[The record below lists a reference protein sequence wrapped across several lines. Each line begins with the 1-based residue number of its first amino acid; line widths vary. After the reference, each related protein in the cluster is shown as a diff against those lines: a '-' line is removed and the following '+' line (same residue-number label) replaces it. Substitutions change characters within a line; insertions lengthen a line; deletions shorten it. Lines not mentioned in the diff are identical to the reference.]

1 MAAMI
6 DWKACSSIRQHAY
19 DVFLSFRGADSRKNF
34 TDHLYMA
41 LKWAGIRTFRDDDE
55 IKGGEHIGFKITKA
69 IQESKMS
76 LVVFSRDYASSKWC
90 LEELLMIMKCRETI
104 GHIVVP
110 VFYEVDPDDVSM
122 QTGVF
127 AEAFASHEK
136 NMDNK
141 DMEEWREALRKVADL
156 KGPVL
161 RDRYEAQFIQ
171 DIVKEVGKK
180 LNRMILHVPPY
191 LVGIESRV
199 KEIRS
204 WLQDGSD
211 KVGIAILHGF
221 GGVGKT
227 TIAKTVFNQ
236 NFHEFDSWSF
246 LRDVRETSNQPNG
259 LVKLQRRLHSD
270 ILKGEPQKINNV
282 DEGTIKIQNALVNKR
297 VLVVLDDV
305 DHLDQLDKVIGD
317 RNQLYQGSKIIVT
330 ARHGCLLKSHEACE
344 KFGVDALCYDES
356 LQLFSWHA
364 FGQALPNEGYEEF
377 SQKIVHHCAGIPL
390 VLEVLGSSLSGQSID
405 FWKRASQEPEAID
418 GDGKIQKILK
428 ISYDSLLDERDRN
441 LFLDI
446 ACFFIGNDKDY
457 VRRILECCS
466 FYRTLGI
473 QKLIDSCL
481 ITVDKDNKLMMHQL
495 LRDMGREI
503 VRQES
508 PENLGKRKR
517 LWHHDD
523 ALDILEKNMGTE
535 TVKSLI
541 LDQQLLNTENEVHL
555 EAEAFTKMR
564 NLKLLQLNN
573 VKLSGGYVN
582 FPKSLVWLCWHGF
595 SLNCLPNDLFLKDLV
610 VLDLCN
616 SSLKQVWNGIR
627 EFRRLKILDLSHSLC
642 LVTTPDFSGL
652 QSLEILL
659 LEGCI
664 SLVEVHYSIGNLK
677 RLVFINL
684 KDCKKL
690 RKLPSEMSELKSLQE
705 LNLSGCFNLEG
716 IPEQVGKLN
725 SEMVLHADGMSIKT
739 LLAYFRSL
747 WPWESSRKS
756 LLSATFTLSFLPDS
770 LIKLTVSDCN
780 LEDLDILDLS
790 RLRSLEYLD
799 LSGNPICNL
808 PDSMNSLT
816 MLKSLL
822 LHRCTRLQSL
832 PELPESLMRLI
843 ASNYGSSERIT
854 NLQNLLGPLEVDT
867 FNHHKLIEGRG
878 VFKLEPVRNFVLEM
892 IELVR
897 LFNLASVGNIEVTR
911 SNVVTSTQR
920 KLSVQVFHDC
930 GTSSIFLP
938 GSDVP
943 DWFYVRT
950 ESCQTTFYLPPSFGC
965 EICGLNICV
974 AYACITPEVVS
985 DKPYYAKIRIETK
998 GLLWEYTPEFF
1009 GFPEASED
1017 MLWLCHWKFKD
1028 WFKAGDAVQFSV
1040 AMAPYFQMKRCG
1052 IRPLYEQQD
1061 DDDVES
1067 NSGETVQGTSPRRR
1081 TLTDRD
1087 LMAYKW
1093 DATYDLHHYDTLIIE
1108 SLKSQSEL

>member
-6 DWKACSSIRQHAY
+6 DGKACSSICQHAY

-34 TDHLYMA
+34 TDHLYTA

-90 LEELLMIMKCRETI
+90 LEELLMIMKRRETI
-104 GHIVVP
+104 GHIVLP

-122 QTGVF
+122 QTGFF
-127 AEAFASHEK
+127 AKAFASHEE
-136 NMDNK
+136 NFMDNG

-199 KEIRS
+199 KEISS

-259 LVKLQRRLHSD
+259 LVKLQRRLLSD
-270 ILKGEPQKINNV
+270 ILKGEPQKIYSV
-282 DEGTIKIQNALVNKR
+282 DEGNIKIQNALANKR
-297 VLVVLDDV
+297 VLIVLDDV
-305 DHLDQLDKVIGD
+305 DHSDQLDKVIGD
-317 RNQLYQGSKIIVT
+317 RNQLYQGIKIIVT

-377 SQKIVHHCAGIPL
+377 SQKIMHHCAGIPL

-428 ISYDSLLDERDRN
+428 ISYDSLRDERDKN

-457 VRRILECCS
+457 VRRILECCG

-508 PENLGKRKR
+508 PEDLGKRTR

-523 ALDILEKNMGTE
+523 ALDILEKNFGTE

-564 NLKLLQLNN
+564 NLKLLHLNN

-684 KDCKKL
+684 KDCKNL
-690 RKLPSEMSELKSLQE
+690 RKLPNEMSELKSLQE
-705 LNLSGCFNLEG
+705 LNLSGCFNLEE
-716 IPEQVGKLN
+716 IPEQVGKLS
-725 SEMVLHADGMSIKT
+725 SEMALHAYGMSIKT
-739 LLAYFRSL
+739 LLAFVQSL
-747 WPWESSRKS
+747 WAWESSRKS
-756 LLSATFTLSFLPDS
+756 LLSAPFTLSFLPDS
-770 LIKLTVSDCN
+770 LIKLAVSDCN
-780 LEDLDILDLS
+780 LEDLDILHLS

-808 PDSMNSLT
+808 PDSMNCLT
-816 MLKSLL
+816 VLKSLL
-822 LHRCTRLQSL
+822 LHRCPRLQSL

-854 NLQNLLGPLEVDT
+854 NLQNLLGPLEVDA
-867 FNHHKLIEGRG
+867 FNHHKLIEGQG
-878 VFKLEPVRNFVLEM
+878 VFKLEPVRNFVVEM
-892 IELVR
+892 IKMVH

-911 SNVVTSTQR
+911 SNGVTSTQR
-920 KLSVQVFHDC
+920 KLSVQV
-930 GTSSIFLP
+930 L
-938 GSDVP
+938 V
-943 DWFYVRT
+943 
-950 ESCQTTFYLPPSFGC
+950 
-965 EICGLNICV
+965 N
-974 AYACITPEVVS
+974 VS
-985 DKPYYAKIRIETK
+985 A
-998 GLLWEYTPEFF
+998 F
-1009 GFPEASED
+1009 S
-1017 MLWLCHWKFKD
+1017 
-1028 WFKAGDAVQFSV
+1028 FSV
-1040 AMAPYFQMKRCG
+1040 MSLFR
-1052 IRPLYEQQD
+1052 
-1061 DDDVES
+1061 V
-1067 NSGETVQGTSPRRR
+1067 
-1081 TLTDRD
+1081 
-1087 LMAYKW
+1087 
-1093 DATYDLHHYDTLIIE
+1093 IIFYG
-1108 SLKSQSEL
+1108 

>member
-305 DHLDQLDKVIGD
+305 DRLDQLDKVIGD

-466 FYRTLGI
+466 FYRTIGI
-473 QKLIDSCL
+473 QKLIESCL

-508 PENLGKRKR
+508 PENLGKRTR

-555 EAEAFTKMR
+555 EAEAFTKMWY
-564 NLKLLQLNN
+564 LKLLQLNN

-878 VFKLEPVRNFVLEM
+878 VFKLEPVRNFVVEM

-920 KLSVQVFHDC
+920 KLSVQV
-930 GTSSIFLP
+930 L
-938 GSDVP
+938 V
-943 DWFYVRT
+943 
-950 ESCQTTFYLPPSFGC
+950 
-965 EICGLNICV
+965 N
-974 AYACITPEVVS
+974 VS
-985 DKPYYAKIRIETK
+985 A
-998 GLLWEYTPEFF
+998 F
-1009 GFPEASED
+1009 S
-1017 MLWLCHWKFKD
+1017 
-1028 WFKAGDAVQFSV
+1028 FSV
-1040 AMAPYFQMKRCG
+1040 MSLFR
-1052 IRPLYEQQD
+1052 
-1061 DDDVES
+1061 
-1067 NSGETVQGTSPRRR
+1067 
-1081 TLTDRD
+1081 
-1087 LMAYKW
+1087 
-1093 DATYDLHHYDTLIIE
+1093 IIIFYG
-1108 SLKSQSEL
+1108 